1 MPSGARSATP
11 SGLDKHPGVAQHGQD
26 SSRGHSMPPSDTPS
40 DRSALESVWQPSSIL
55 WMMLVG
61 EGLAVILTLALDFEQ
76 PFRFFGAVS
85 LAVQWVT
92 LATVAEIYLLRGLVG
107 QPVRPV
113 LIANLALVLLLV
125 NVCLIALVTRYTFE
139 PVTSLTHE
147 QWTRLLLR
155 LIGIVVVLGLLGLAA
170 FRNHWR
176 ASRLAL
182 RVKEAELELLQAR
195 IQPHFLFNTL
205 NSGIALVRQ
214 HPEQAEELL
223 LGLSDLFRAALA
235 RPHDV
240 PLAEELALVRRYL
253 EIEAVRF
260 GPRLRVAWQLPEPL
274 PELAVPALSVQ
285 ALVENAVRHGI
296 ERLPDG
302 GEVGIEVLQDA
313 DAVAVTVRNAMP
325 AGPDDGNGGHSIG
338 LQATR
343 ARLQASSGGRASLES
358 GREGSGFVA
367 RIRLPLG

>member
-1 MPSGARSATP
+1 
-11 SGLDKHPGVAQHGQD
+11 
-26 SSRGHSMPPSDTPS
+26 
-40 DRSALESVWQPSSIL
+40 VWQPASIF

-61 EGLAVILTLALDFEQ
+61 EGLAAILTLALGFEQ
-76 PFRFFGAVS
+76 PFRFFGVVS
-85 LAVQWVT
+85 LATQWVI
-92 LATVAEIYLLRGLVG
+92 LATVAEIYLLRGMVAL
-107 QPVRPV
+107 PFRPV
-113 LIANLALVLLLV
+113 LVANLALVLLLV

-139 PVTSLTHE
+139 PVTSLTHA

-214 HPEQAEELL
+214 RPEQAEELL

-240 PLAEELALVRRYL
+240 PLAEELSLVRRYL

-260 GPRLRVAWQLPEPL
+260 GPRLRVTWQLPEPL
-274 PELAVPALSVQ
+274 PGIEVPALSVQ
-285 ALVENAVRHGI
+285 TLVENAVRHGI
-296 ERLPDG
+296 ERLADG
-302 GEVGIEVLQDA
+302 GEVGIGVVREA
-313 DAVAVTVRNAMP
+313 DSAIIAVRNPMP
-325 AGPDDGNGGHSIG
+325 AGPDTGGEGHSIG

-343 ARLQASSGGRASLES
+343 ARLQASTGGYGSLES
-358 GREGSGFVA
+358 GREGDAFVA
-367 RIRLPLG
+367 RIRVPIE